1 MFSYPFQ
8 ARGWTTYQDI
18 YIWQH
23 LETFW
28 KKVSSRSELWALCA
42 YRGQEKFWRPGL
54 MFGGAEIYSIWDQ
67 NPIWKPDLPGSYL
80 ATGSP
85 HIPEGA

>member
-1 MFSYPFQ
+1 MCSLRLLGPG
-8 ARGWTTYQDI
+8 ARDI
-18 YIWQH
+18 SGYIH

-28 KKVSSRSELWALCA
+28 KKKS
-42 YRGQEKFWRPGL
+42 GQEKFWRPGL

-80 ATGSP
+80 ATDPS
-85 HIPEGA
+85 HIPEGLKDL